1 MSTTTYRP
9 KSANCELRYAV
20 FQTSH
25 GWMGCLTSTVGL
37 LRTTLPQSS
46 PQLAIEMLNSTIE
59 QAAWSPDSFADIVS
73 MFTEYFE
80 GKRKEIP
87 CTLDFG
93 RATLFQRQVWEVT
106 QSIPYGET
114 RSYGWVA
121 KQIGKPDAARAV
133 GQALG
138 KNPLPIVVPCHRV
151 IASDGGL
158 CGFGGGLEMKR
169 SLLRLEGL
177 SFRK

>member
-9 KSANCELRYAV
+9 KSANCELRYTI

-46 PQLAIEMLNSTIE
+46 PQLAIEMLNSTVE
-59 QAAWSPDSFADIVS
+59 QAAWAPDSFAEIIP

-87 CTLDFG
+87 CTLDLG
-93 RATLFQRQVWEVT
+93 HATLFQRHVWEIT
-106 QSIPYGET
+106 RSIPYGET

-151 IASDGGL
+151 IASNGSL

>member
-1 MSTTTYRP
+1 
-9 KSANCELRYAV
+9 
-20 FQTSH
+20 
-25 GWMGCLTSTVGL
+25 MGCLTSGMGL

-46 PQLAIEMLNSTIE
+46 PQQAIEMLSSTIE
-59 QAAWSPDSFADIVS
+59 QAAWAPDSFADIIP
-73 MFTEYFE
+73 MFTEYFD

-93 RATLFQRQVWEVT
+93 RATLFQRQVYEIVR
-106 QSIPYGET
+106 SIPYGET
-114 RSYGWVA
+114 RSYSWVA
-121 KQIGKPDAARAV
+121 KQAGKPDAVRAV

-151 IASDGGL
+151 IASDGSL

-169 SLLRLEGL
+169 KLLQLEGASLLVLDV
-177 SFRK
+177 